1 MDILLTQLV
10 VLAKIEDKPDGPKM
24 AYIDDVL

>member
-1 MDILLTQLV
+1 MAMLLDQMV

>member
-1 MDILLTQLV
+1 MAMLLDQMV
-10 VLAKIEDKPDGPKM
+10 VLAKIEDKPENPKL

>member
-1 MDILLTQLV
+1 MAMLLDQMV
-10 VLAKIEDKPDGPKM
+10 VLAEIEDKPENPKL